1 MDSVDSAWQITG
13 PWFWA
18 CRIGANRKES
28 CRGLSCVAASDT
40 KGPSRGGK
48 NWRHSPPRSTGKYF
62 AFCSLCQAV
71 FAFYSLVFACEN
83 RLVHRTHTVP
93 LSRLC
98 ASTPQGILVVREDR
112 RATVPTS
119 TVTSWC
125 VRRPFLCAFVSWSD
139 AATIGPA
146 ATSTAAASQTT
157 VGAAS
162 PPTGGPVAPS

>member
-13 PWFWA
+13 PWCWA

-48 NWRHSPPRSTGKYF
+48 NWRHNPPRSSAKYF
-62 AFCSLCQAV
+62 AFCSLCQAL
-71 FAFYSLVFACEN
+71 FAFYSLIFACEN
-83 RLVHRTHTVP
+83 RLVHPTHTAP

-98 ASTPQGILVVREDR
+98 ASTPQRILFVREDP

-119 TVTSWC
+119 TVASLC
-125 VRRPFLCAFVSWSD
+125 VRSPGLGVSLYWSN
-139 AATIGPA
+139 AATA
-146 ATSTAAASQTT
+146 YATATSTATVPQTT
-157 VGAAS
+157 VTPAS
-162 PPTGGPVAPS
+162 CPAGGPVITS